1 MRKALENHFSVNK
14 PHAVISSLPYYC
26 NPAVAKAARKGNAHY
41 FDLTEDVAVTQ
52 AVRRIA
58 RGASKAF
65 VPQCGLAPG
74 FISIA
79 ANELAK
85 HFDELRSIKLRVG
98 ALPQHPNNVLKYS
111 LTWSTEGLINEYGNA
126 CESVVDGKIVDAAP
140 LEGLEEIEIDG
151 TLYEAFNTSGGLG
164 SLAESYGKQCEQ
176 INYKTMRYP
185 GHCAQMRLLMNDLKL
200 NSDRATLKRVLEHA
214 VPQTLQDVVIVYAA
228 VAGKQDGELREEN
241 YVNKIYPQMIAGRLW
256 SAIQVTTAAGI
267 TAVVD
272 LVLASPRK
280 YQGFV
285 AQEQFDLPE
294 ILDNRF
300 GQYYAPG
307 GTKDL
312 SSTVVVSGQAGHQRR
327 RASARKPCA
336 TRQFGEAQRN
346 ERGQI
351 RHQRRRRRHSQAA
364 RHRFDQRRRVVGQP
378 RLVEGRRRQRR
389 SPRPIP
395 RPAKTLGAGAQRH
408 RHRLRGTS
416 CAASVEAAAAW
427 RSVPAPRR
435 GEAVRLL
442 GDALRAVKD
451 DLGALVTL
459 ENGKIKAEGLGEV
472 QEMIDIADFAVGQS
486 RMLYGL
492 TMHSERPQHRMYEQ
506 WHPLGVVGIISAF
519 NFPVAVWAWNAFLAA
534 ICGNASV
541 WKPSPKTPLTAIA
554 VQHICNKRDARAQ
567 TTGDLPAVHR
577 RAAPNSPRVSSTT
590 GASRWCRSRARLRLA
605 AMSRSASRAGSAR
618 ACSSSAATTPSLSTR
633 LRT

>member
-1 MRKALENHFSVNK
+1 MHKVLILGAGKIGALISGLLAESGDFEVTLGDFHADAAEAVVKAHGSASLRAVALDAADSKALESFFATHK

-52 AVRRIA
+52 AVRKIA

-111 LTWSTEGLINEYGNA
+111 LTWSTEGLINEYGNPCQA
-126 CESVVDGKIVDAAP
+126 VVDGKMVESAP

-164 SLAESYGKQCEQ
+164 SLAESYGRQCEQ

-241 YVNKIYPQMIAGRLW
+241 YVNKVYPQVIAGRLW

-285 AQEQFDLPE
+285 AQEQFSLPE

-312 SSTVVVSGQAGHQRR
+312 SSAVVVKGEAGHQRR
-327 RASARKPCA
+327 LGGKPPAAKSRTSARRK
-336 TRQFGEAQRN
+336 
-346 ERGQI
+346 
-351 RHQRRRRRHSQAA
+351 
-364 RHRFDQRRRVVGQP
+364 
-378 RLVEGRRRQRR
+378 
-389 SPRPIP
+389 
-395 RPAKTLGAGAQRH
+395 K
-408 RHRLRGTS
+408 
-416 CAASVEAAAAW
+416 
-427 RSVPAPRR
+427 
-435 GEAVRLL
+435 
-442 GDALRAVKD
+442 
-451 DLGALVTL
+451 
-459 ENGKIKAEGLGEV
+459 
-472 QEMIDIADFAVGQS
+472 
-486 RMLYGL
+486 
-492 TMHSERPQHRMYEQ
+492 
-506 WHPLGVVGIISAF
+506 
-519 NFPVAVWAWNAFLAA
+519 
-534 ICGNASV
+534 
-541 WKPSPKTPLTAIA
+541 
-554 VQHICNKRDARAQ
+554 
-567 TTGDLPAVHR
+567 
-577 RAAPNSPRVSSTT
+577 
-590 GASRWCRSRARLRLA
+590 
-605 AMSRSASRAGSAR
+605 
-618 ACSSSAATTPSLSTR
+618 
-633 LRT
+633 